1 METASKRDRR
11 GIREAGWDLV
21 DNKVTRWNHAG
32 ITILTIM

>member
-21 DNKVTRWNHAG
+21 DNKVTRWNNAG
-32 ITILTIM
+32 GTILTIV